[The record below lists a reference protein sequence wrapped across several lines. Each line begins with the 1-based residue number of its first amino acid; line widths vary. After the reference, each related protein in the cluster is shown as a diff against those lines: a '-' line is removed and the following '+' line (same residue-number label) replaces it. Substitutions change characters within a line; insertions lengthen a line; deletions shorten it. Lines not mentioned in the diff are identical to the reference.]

1 MQSRTRKKKKMS
13 KMRIAFILCCVTVPV
28 VQFLVFWVY
37 ANFSAII
44 MAFQD
49 SQGNLSLVNFTRFFK
64 EFSLPTS
71 DISIAFKNTFLT
83 FGIAVLTYP
92 FKVLVSFF
100 IYKKVPFAG
109 FYRIVFFLP
118 SIIFSVAMALIFTRL
133 MSVDGVIAQ
142 AVGNWAGLDYT
153 PELLADS
160 RYANTVVILEMLW
173 LGFPGDLIIWGG
185 TFARIPVDVLESG
198 KIDGTTW
205 WTEFTHIV
213 VPLVWPTVALQMLL
227 LGCSLFS
234 ASGNVFLLTDGKY
247 GTITLTAW
255 MYRTLLY
262 NSGGNYHS
270 NVYNYMSAVGL
281 MLTAVAIIISLVI
294 RKYTNKAFSEVEY

>member
-1 MQSRTRKKKKMS
+1 MKRKTRKKMS
-13 KMRIAFILCCVTVPV
+13 KMTVAFILCCTVIPV
-28 VQFLVFWVY
+28 VQFLVCWVY
-37 ANFSAII
+37 ANFSAIL

-49 SQGNLSLVNFTRFFK
+49 SHGNFNLDNFARFFK
-64 EFSLPTS
+64 EFSLATS
-71 DISIAFKNTFLT
+71 DISVAFKNTFIT
-83 FGIAVLTYP
+83 FGIAVVSYP

-142 AVGNWAGLDYT
+142 WVGQNAGLDYT

-160 RYANTVVILEMLW
+160 RYANTVVLLEMIW

-185 TFARIPVDVLESG
+185 TFARIPTDVLESG

-205 WTEFTHIV
+205 WTEFTKIV

-227 LGCSLFS
+227 LGCSMFS
-234 ASGNVFLLTDGKY
+234 ATGNVFLLTDGRY
-247 GTITLTAW
+247 GTITLSAW

-281 MLTAVAIIISLVI
+281 MLTAVAILISLFI